1 MCLSLTQDIVCT
13 NSFTRLIISVIFTF
27 LLTCIS
33 TFVLSS
39 LLCFGVLR
47 KYFNV
52 QAQKKQLRVAHE
64 IEPTE
69 TMYEMENAENKA
81 EAVYEVMNYDREV
94 NYKENAVYAIKNSCM
109 YITITHDYNLQ
120 IILCLF

>member
-1 MCLSLTQDIVCT
+1 MCSSLTQDIVCT
-13 NSFTRLIISVIFTF
+13 NSFTQLIISVIFTF

-69 TMYEMENAENKA
+69 TMYEMENTENKA
-81 EAVYEVMNYDREV
+81 ESVYEVMDYDREA
-94 NYKENAVYAIKNSCM
+94 NYKENPVYAVEK
-109 YITITHDYNLQ
+109 
-120 IILCLF
+120 

>member
-13 NSFTRLIISVIFTF
+13 NSFTPLIISVIFTF

-33 TFVLSS
+33 TSVLSS
-39 LLCFGVLR
+39 LFCLVVLR
-47 KYFNV
+47 KYLNV

-69 TMYEMENAENKA
+69 TVYEMENAENKA
-81 EAVYEVMNYDREV
+81 ESVYEVMDYDREA
-94 NYKENAVYAIKNSCM
+94 NYKENPVNAIEK
-109 YITITHDYNLQ
+109 
-120 IILCLF
+120 